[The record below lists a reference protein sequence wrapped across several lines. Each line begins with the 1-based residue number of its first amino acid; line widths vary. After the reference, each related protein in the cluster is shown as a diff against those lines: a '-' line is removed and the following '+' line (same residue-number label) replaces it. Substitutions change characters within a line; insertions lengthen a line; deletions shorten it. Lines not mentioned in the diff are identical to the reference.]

1 VRNMGR
7 LVLMA
12 ILAILTPLAAGNNFT
27 SIEDYD
33 FDMSDLNETV
43 VISTNGSAEELSWD
57 EAITQLYLTDI
68 EMLKTLVKKQEAD
81 INELHEDNR
90 KNLNQWEVKT
100 SSMQKEWNDEKKELE
115 AKSTLEKKLLLQQM
129 ATEKG
134 EWEKEKNMIQKKQ
147 EKATKILNNRITNK
161 NVLIR
166 FLTFRVKNGGKRA
179 KISGN
184 TIKAQNEKLK
194 ALGKERKSY
203 QEKNKMN
210 LRQAYLQ
217 AGVIM
222 KQEIQKTALK
232 EALIKEVDL
241 RHDFYNLTE
250 LSKPTEVDVEDFPA
264 YVQMMTKTI
273 VDQTQDLRKLR
284 LYLEEEAGIE
294 DSMRKLLEE
303 MEKLNITFSSDIEEW
318 NLLEEMM
325 DLVKVQS
332 DSLASLKPTI
342 SYIVNHNRF
351 DFWKVIFS
359 SSILVGSS
367 TRRTCRGT

>member
-1 VRNMGR
+1 MRNMGR

-100 SSMQKEWNDEKKELE
+100 SSMQKEWKDEKKELE
-115 AKSTLEKKLLLQQM
+115 AKWTLDEKLLLQQM

-134 EWEKEKNMIQKKQ
+134 DWEREKNMIQKKQ
-147 EKATKILNNRITNK
+147 EKDTKILNNRITNK

-222 KQEIQKTALK
+222 KQETQKTALK
-232 EALIKEVDL
+232 EALKKEVDL

-264 YVQMMTKTI
+264 YVQMMTKT
-273 VDQTQDLRKLR
+273 T
-284 LYLEEEAGIE
+284 
-294 DSMRKLLEE
+294 
-303 MEKLNITFSSDIEEW
+303 LNFIPPKVK
-318 NLLEEMM
+318 NLL
-325 DLVKVQS
+325 L
-332 DSLASLKPTI
+332 SLFPNTLKILARKMQRLMTI
-342 SYIVNHNRF
+342 MRSRQIPVVTTLFHP
-351 DFWKVIFS
+351 
-359 SSILVGSS
+359 
-367 TRRTCRGT
+367 